1 MKKQIF
7 YIKPEYLSL
16 IFSMGVLL
24 WFKCAVQE
32 SPLVPFSLIIVQMR
46 CISGS
51 TSDTRGNRE
60 TSNRPP
66 LQVSGVTK
74 NLQTK
79 KKCICIGGWSIT
91 RRSPQTDTL
100 IKTLCLSARSLLFL
114 LLFVTLS
121 LSLSFSPC
129 FFPPFFLNP
138 VEKPQHVPQQRK
150 SGFFFHEKGHFQC
163 REEIRLRLKTL
174 ESIEKRTSPVL
185 GKGLESARP
194 LFTLLMETWAR
205 TWHQPACV
213 WKKIMSTEVHLEKKG
228 KEDG

>member
-79 KKCICIGGWSIT
+79 KKCICIGG
-91 RRSPQTDTL
+91 
-100 IKTLCLSARSLLFL
+100 
-114 LLFVTLS
+114 
-121 LSLSFSPC
+121 
-129 FFPPFFLNP
+129 
-138 VEKPQHVPQQRK
+138 
-150 SGFFFHEKGHFQC
+150 
-163 REEIRLRLKTL
+163 
-174 ESIEKRTSPVL
+174 
-185 GKGLESARP
+185 
-194 LFTLLMETWAR
+194 
-205 TWHQPACV
+205 
-213 WKKIMSTEVHLEKKG
+213 
-228 KEDG
+228 